1 MSARTELTKLLFF
14 FSISHDVEDRRHAR
28 QARSSL
34 VRATADFLPKI
45 KRGFFGGEEKEEENV
60 VSAGWKVE
68 VRTRKERE
76 ETLRQVLSVFTRKV
90 IQEDLSC

>member
-1 MSARTELTKLLFF
+1 MYICDPPTVNQITVP
-14 FSISHDVEDRRHAR
+14 SHDETKR
-28 QARSSL
+28 QRQQEKRSSL

-45 KRGFFGGEEKEEENV
+45 KRGFFGAEEKEDDNV

-76 ETLRQVLSVFTRKV
+76 ETLRYVEYRLLEAFLQ
-90 IQEDLSC
+90 